1 MKRTS
6 RYMISA
12 CVYVAGSTLQLA
24 SAHANDQC
32 SEGEDEAS
40 KGIGHSFIIQVV
52 TTLVIVSNT

>member
-1 MKRTS
+1 
-6 RYMISA
+6 MISA